1 MSHTITL
8 AHSTSLLHLP
18 LCWPLT
24 HGGELRGGLLAYEL
38 LGPQGAPLVI
48 VQGGISAGRH
58 VARGA
63 GAASPGWWDD
73 LVGPGRAL
81 DTTRLRVLATDPL
94 GGGGASTGPVTSGQ
108 RPFPALTSTDQARA
122 LALLLDHL
130 GERQPVAF
138 VGASYGGMVGL
149 ALAAH
154 EPARLRALVAISA
167 ADRAHPLATA
177 WRSVQ
182 RRLVRLGREHGAPRQ
197 ALALARGLAMATY
210 RSARE
215 LEERFGGET
224 EIVDGVPRFPV
235 EAYLEARGDAFAE
248 SFDAEAYLCLS
259 QAIDLHRVDAAAITT
274 PTTLVAVESDQLVPV
289 EQVRDLSRRLAG
301 PVQLIELDS
310 VYGHDAF
317 LKESAALAPILRDA
331 LVATEVLS

>member
-8 AHSTSLLHLP
+8 ADSTSLFHLP
-18 LCWPLT
+18 LRWPLT

-38 LGPQGAPLVI
+38 LGPEGAPLVI
-48 VQGGISAGRH
+48 VQGGISSGRH

-63 GAASPGWWDD
+63 GRTSPGWWDD

-81 DTTRLRVLATDPL
+81 DTTRLRVLAADPL
-94 GGGGASTGPVTSGQ
+94 GGGGASTGPVTTGQ

-122 LALLLDHL
+122 LSLLLDHL

-149 ALAAH
+149 ALAAL
-154 EPARLRALVAISA
+154 EPERLRALVAISA
-167 ADRAHPLATA
+167 ADRSHPLATA

-182 RRLVRLGREHGAPRQ
+182 RQLVRLGREHGAPRQ
-197 ALALARGLAMATY
+197 ALALARGLAMTTY

-215 LEERFGGET
+215 FGERFDGAPT
-224 EIVDGVPRFPV
+224 IVDGVPRFPV
-235 EAYLEARGDAFAE
+235 ESYLDARGDAFAE
-248 SFDAEAYLCLS
+248 TFDAEAYLCLS

-274 PTTLVAVESDQLVPV
+274 PTTLVAVESDQLVPIQ
-289 EQVRDLSRRLAG
+289 QVRDLSRRLAG
-301 PVQLIELDS
+301 PVRLVELDS
-310 VYGHDAF
+310 LYGHDAF
-317 LKESAALAPILRDA
+317 LKETATLAPILRDA
-331 LVATEVLS
+331 LATTEVRS